1 MVGFSHR
8 SEQRDDNHQPNDT
21 MIATQNTSRLRVGDS
36 VRLSTPWSDGS
47 VVAYWA
53 KCYRVT
59 DDGRAGIQIPAK
71 VMALRFPPFATNRVL
86 IKNAVAETS
95 IKRA

>member
-1 MVGFSHR
+1 M
-8 SEQRDDNHQPNDT
+8 N
-21 MIATQNTSRLRVGDS
+21 ATIKNTASLRIGDS

-47 VVAYWA
+47 IVGYWA

-71 VMALRFPPFATNRVL
+71 VRALRFPPFATNRVL
-86 IKNAVAETS
+86 IKNEIAEEA